1 MRCVAAVKLELYGLE
16 VYGHHGAYDAERRE
30 GQPFWFDVELEVGD
44 AGLSDRL
51 EDAVDYTKV
60 AARIRELSD
69 GQAYALLEALAAAV
83 ADALAAEFP
92 VESVS
97 VRVRKRP
104 TDVPVEWAAA
114 SARRRR

>member
-1 MRCVAAVKLELYGLE
+1 LKVELHGLE
-16 VYGHHGAYDAERRE
+16 VFGHHGVEDDERRN

-44 AGLSDRL
+44 AGLTDRI

-60 AARIRELSD
+60 AARIREIST
-69 GQAYALLEALAAAV
+69 ARSFRLLEALATAV
-83 ADALAAEFP
+83 ADAIAAEFP

-104 TDVPVEWAAA
+104 ADLPVEWTAA
-114 SARRRR
+114 SARRPR